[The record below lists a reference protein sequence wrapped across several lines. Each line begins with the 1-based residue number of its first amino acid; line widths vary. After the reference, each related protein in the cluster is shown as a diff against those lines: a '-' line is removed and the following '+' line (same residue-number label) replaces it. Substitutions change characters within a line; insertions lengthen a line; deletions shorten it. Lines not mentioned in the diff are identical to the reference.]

1 MSNSFSS
8 FIDTTGIDSR
18 IYTRPALYG
27 TAITAFFTALAQVFG
42 WDFSTLELFAVWT
55 SFICTFLCVFQS
67 RWNYPVGI
75 VSTTLLAVMFYQSN
89 LLGSAILNVY
99 LIPTLVYGWFVWGK
113 DSETRKVEH
122 VRLKDV
128 PVYILVTGAV
138 YLGAKYL
145 ITKFGGTLGALDAWL
160 LVGSIFAQFL
170 LDRKRI
176 ETWIVWIAVNVV
188 SIYVYFNA
196 GLYLVGLQFV
206 AFLLNAVWGYYE
218 WNRTMNSA
226 NRSE

>member
-1 MSNSFSS
+1 MSNGFAA
-8 FIDTTGIDSR
+8 IAAATGIKDR
-18 IYTRPALYG
+18 QMYTIPLVYG
-27 TAITAFFTALAQVFG
+27 TSITAFFVLLANIFK
-42 WDFSTLELFAVWT
+42 WDFSTLEMFAVWT

-67 RWNYPVGI
+67 RWNYPVGV

-99 LIPTLVYGWFVWGK
+99 LIPTLIYGWFVWGK
-113 DSETRKVEH
+113 DSETRKVAH
-122 VRLKDV
+122 VSVKDV
-128 PVYILVTGAV
+128 PTYLAVTAVV

-145 ITKFGGTLGALDAWL
+145 INDFGGTLGTLDAWL

-176 ETWIVWIAVNVV
+176 ETWVVWIAVNVV

-196 GLYLVGLQFV
+196 GLYLVGLQFI

-218 WNRTMNSA
+218 WNRTMKTGGSK
-226 NRSE
+226 